1 MRKKLGMLEVA
12 GESVGAIICNGSFTL
27 SKAVRAAENAF
38 ENYDCRNIKRT
49 LYYAMSDSKL
59 VALIGCYKFKRIK
72 NKFVY
77 ETYVIK
83 HNKENEQ
90 SSYFDE
96 DAYLNRT
103 NRTWYE
109 ND

>member
-1 MRKKLGMLEVA
+1 MRKKLAIREIA
-12 GESVGAIICNGSFTL
+12 GESVGVIKCHGAYTL
-27 SKAVRAAENAF
+27 DKAVRSAKDAF
-38 ENYDCRNIKRT
+38 ENYDCRNIKRA
-49 LYYAMSDSKL
+49 LYYAMSDFKL

-90 SSYFDE
+90 SSYYDE
-96 DAYLNRT
+96 DAYLSGM

>member
-1 MRKKLGMLEVA
+1 MRKKLGIREID
-12 GESVGAIICNGSFTL
+12 GESIGVIECHGIYTL
-27 SKAVRAAENAF
+27 SDAVRFAKDAF
-38 ENYDCRNIKRT
+38 ENYDCRDIKRA
-49 LYYAMSDSKL
+49 LFYAMTKNKL

-77 ETYVIK
+77 DTYVIK

-90 SSYFDE
+90 SSYYDE